1 MPNARA
7 ARLRRMVQ
15 EFHLRTS
22 TIAAYLLLASLAP
35 AGVAVAQQPSAD
47 ELAKKL
53 SNPVA
58 SLISVP
64 FQYNFDYGYGSEDGS
79 KNTLNVQPVIP
90 ASISDDWNLITR
102 VILPV
107 VYQDDVFG
115 DSGSQFGLGDT
126 TPTLFF
132 SPKAPTAGGLIWG
145 MGPVFLLPTAT
156 DDLLGGEKWG
166 IGPSVVMLK
175 QTPAGLTYG
184 VLANHIWSVAGDDD
198 RADISNTFL
207 QPFVSKALG
216 KGRTITLNTESSYN
230 WEDSQ
235 WTVPLNLQYTV
246 VKRWGKQLV
255 SIGGGGRVF
264 LETPDG
270 GPDWGLRLIVTLL
283 YPR

>member
-1 MPNARA
+1 MRKA
-7 ARLRRMVQ
+7 V
-15 EFHLRTS
+15 
-22 TIAAYLLLASLAP
+22 IAAYLLLAFLAP
-35 AGVAVAQQPSAD
+35 AGVPTAHQPRAD

-53 SNPVA
+53 ANPVA

-64 FQYNFDYGYGSEDGS
+64 FQYNFDYGYGSDDGS
-79 KNTLNVQPVIP
+79 KNTINIQPVIP
-90 ASISDDWNLITR
+90 TSISDDWNLITR

-107 VYQDDVFG
+107 VYQDDVLG
-115 DSGSQFGLGDT
+115 NSGSQFGLGDT

-132 SPKAPTAGGLIWG
+132 SPKEPTRGGLIWG
-145 MGPVFLLPTAT
+145 VGPVFLLPTAT
-156 DDLLGGEKWG
+156 DELLGGEKWG

-175 QTPAGLTYG
+175 QTTAGLTYG
-184 VLANHIWSVAGDDD
+184 ILANHIWSVAGDDD

-216 KGRTITLNTESSYN
+216 KGRTITFNTESSYN

-255 SIGGGGRVF
+255 SFGGGGRVF

>member
-1 MPNARA
+1 M
-7 ARLRRMVQ
+7 
-15 EFHLRTS
+15 RTS
-22 TIAAYLLLASLAP
+22 AIAAYILLAFLAP
-35 AGVAVAQQPSAD
+35 AGVAIAQQPSAD
-47 ELAKKL
+47 ELARSL

-64 FQYNFDYGYGSEDGS
+64 FQYNYDYGFGSEDGS
-79 KNTLNVQPVIP
+79 RNTLNIQPVVP

-107 VYQDDVFG
+107 VYQDDVSG

-145 MGPVFLLPTAT
+145 VGPVFLLPTAT

-166 IGPSVVMLK
+166 VGPSVVMLK
-175 QTPAGLTYG
+175 QTPGGLTYG

-216 KGRTITLNTESSYN
+216 QGRTIAFNTESSYN
-230 WEDSQ
+230 WEGNQ
-235 WTVPLNLQYTV
+235 WTIPLNLTYTV
-246 VKRWGKQLV
+246 VKRWGNQLV
-255 SIGGGGRVF
+255 SIGGGGRVY

-270 GPDWGLRLIVTLL
+270 GPDWGVRLIVTLL

>member
-1 MPNARA
+1 MNLTTLGA
-7 ARLRRMVQ
+7 L
-15 EFHLRTS
+15 T
-22 TIAAYLLLASLAP
+22 LLAGLLP
-35 AGVAVAQQPSAD
+35 IGAVSAQEPSAD
-47 ELAKKL
+47 ELARSL

-64 FQYNFDYGYGSEDGS
+64 FQYNFDYGFGSEDGS
-79 KNTLNVQPVIP
+79 RNTLNIQPVIP
-90 ASISDDWNLITR
+90 TSISDDWNLITR

-132 SPKAPTAGGLIWG
+132 SPKEPTKGGLIWG
-145 MGPVFLLPTAT
+145 VGPVFLLPTAT

-166 IGPSVVMLK
+166 VGPSVVMLK
-175 QTPAGLTYG
+175 QTAGGVTYG

-216 KGRTITLNTESSYN
+216 KGRTISFNTESSYN

-235 WTVPLNLQYTV
+235 WTLPLNLTYTV

-270 GPDWGLRLIVTLL
+270 GPDWGVRLIVTLL